1 MDDMERKRRKI
12 EEKRQAQNLREYL
25 SRQHRLKLLAKTQ
38 QIQKDLEEDKRLL
51 DEVTAFTTVR
61 DAHAIEERNE
71 KNQRLTWL
79 RDVIDRYS
87 KRKFNKIKCMLVVS
101 ILCSRN
107 SKFLVEFS
115 GNKG

>member
-1 MDDMERKRRKI
+1 MERKRRKI

-87 KRKFNKIKCMLVVS
+87 KRKFNK
-101 ILCSRN
+101 
-107 SKFLVEFS
+107 F
-115 GNKG
+115 